1 MKNLLLLEEIILVLQ
16 FKKITC
22 SKEIGFGV
30 EEIVIEEGKDDS
42 DGSNTM
48 FWIEKDKEEQIE

>member
-1 MKNLLLLEEIILVLQ
+1 MTTYSMKNLLLLEEIILVLQ

-48 FWIEKDKEEQIE
+48 F